1 MAVHY
6 ALLFIYLWIAWRFYR
21 HYFLCP
27 RNLWHKTFIL
37 IASVFLFIPAFM
49 LAYIDVYFVE
59 QHPEW
64 EVTSSFWFDYYI
76 EHIRWQDFDKT
87 LFISELTMNNK
98 FISNSVNFIFA
109 FCWLIFFS
117 VFAFEI
123 FNSFFAKPVYHISN
137 PDNIREHQLV
147 YLATVT
153 IYGVLFTFFYREF
166 FLKQVSCAKRISWLI
181 VSLVLLGGCWYWFH
195 NFFKFY
201 WY

>member
-1 MAVHY
+1 
-6 ALLFIYLWIAWRFYR
+6 
-21 HYFLCP
+21 
-27 RNLWHKTFIL
+27 
-37 IASVFLFIPAFM
+37 
-49 LAYIDVYFVE
+49 
-59 QHPEW
+59 
-64 EVTSSFWFDYYI
+64 
-76 EHIRWQDFDKT
+76 
-87 LFISELTMNNK
+87 MNNK

-153 IYGVLFTFFYREF
+153 IYGALFTFFYREF